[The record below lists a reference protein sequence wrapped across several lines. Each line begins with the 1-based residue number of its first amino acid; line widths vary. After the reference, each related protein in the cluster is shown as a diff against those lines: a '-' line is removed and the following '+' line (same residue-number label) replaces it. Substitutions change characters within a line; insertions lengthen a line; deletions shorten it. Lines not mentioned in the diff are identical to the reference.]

1 MKHLKFLFTILALSL
16 FATIYGQQTQKE
28 LEREKNK
35 VQIFSDEER
44 ANLQLH
50 FYDKTKEMNFSEDVE
65 DDYYRLLLHYVYDM
79 QRLNDKDKGNSDEE
93 VKVQL
98 EKIVST
104 MNSKI
109 QAVLSQDQ
117 YQKHLTNFNDVL
129 ESVYRRNS
137 WEWDKK

>member
-50 FYDKTKEMNFSEDVE
+50 FYDKTKEMNLSAEVE
-65 DDYYRLLLHYVYDM
+65 EDYYRLLLHYVYDM

-109 QAVLSQDQ
+109 QPVLSKEQ
-117 YQKHLTNFNDVL
+117 YQQHLNNFNDIL
-129 ESVYRRNS
+129 ERIYGRKG
-137 WEWDKK
+137 WEWTND